1 MFAGEA
7 SGNGFVVNAML
18 APLIDF
24 AKCRQGSV
32 QVGDRIKLRNRC
44 KHIVLQV
51 VVRAL
56 NAALL
61 VTFPGRLQDWGI
73 FASLL
78 LATGSFAFIVF
89 PELENTIEPAYFVPM
104 LIFQLVTG
112 FWLMIRG
119 LRLQQTSSA

>member
-1 MFAGEA
+1 
-7 SGNGFVVNAML
+7 
-18 APLIDF
+18 
-24 AKCRQGSV
+24 
-32 QVGDRIKLRNRC
+32 
-44 KHIVLQV
+44 